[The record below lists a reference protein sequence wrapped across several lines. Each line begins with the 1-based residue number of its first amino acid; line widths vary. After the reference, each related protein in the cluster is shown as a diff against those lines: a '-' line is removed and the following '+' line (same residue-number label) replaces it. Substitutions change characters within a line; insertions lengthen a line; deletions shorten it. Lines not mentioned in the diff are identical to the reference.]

1 MPSFNTDTNNVVIVG
16 LFRYYKSRKL
26 NEKSDIYSFGIVLL
40 ELITGQPAVL
50 KGKESMHILDRVRPE
65 LRRGDLSKIVDPRLQ
80 GKYNAS
86 SVLKVL
92 GAAMACT
99 ASASIHRPTM
109 SFVLAELKKCLE
121 MELPSQGETYVIPK
135 QIYRE
140 LHCLSEAYSL
150 DDESI
155 TYPFP
160 R

>member
-1 MPSFNTDTNNVVIVG
+1 MIH

-26 NEKSDIYSFGIVLL
+26 GEKSDIYSFGIVLL

-50 KGKESMHILDRVRPE
+50 KGKESVHILEWVRPE
-65 LRRGDLSKIVDPRLQ
+65 LRRGDFCKIVDPRLH

-86 SVLKVL
+86 SVWKAL

-99 ASASIHRPTM
+99 ASTSIDRPSM

-121 MELPSQGETYVIPK
+121 TESPGQSETYVVPR

-140 LHCLSEAYSL
+140 LHSFSEAYSM
-150 DDESI
+150 DDDSI